1 MTEFLPHKHLLT
13 LRVEVNTAATVTVGE
28 TARGQRKIAPISG
41 GTFTGN
47 RLSGLVEPGGAD
59 WLVVRDDGALMIDVR
74 LTLKTDDGA
83 AIYLSYEGRFKG
95 APDSMAQLAQ
105 GKKLLPTS
113 YSLITV
119 AKFECGD
126 VRYSWLNDV
135 IAVGVGEQVG
145 FNPTYTFFEVG

>member
-1 MTEFLPHKHLLT
+1 M
-13 LRVEVNTAATVTVGE
+13 G
-28 TARGQRKIAPISG
+28 
-41 GTFTGN
+41 FT
-47 RLSGLVEPGGAD
+47 S
-59 WLVVRDDGALMIDVR
+59 
-74 LTLKTDDGA
+74 
-83 AIYLSYEGRFKG
+83 RFKG

-113 YSLITV
+113 YFLTTV

-126 VRYSWLNDV
+126 ARYSWLNDV

>member
-1 MTEFLPHKHLLT
+1 MPLSRYTVSSV
-13 LRVEVNTAATVTVGE
+13 RSAAENLVG
-28 TARGQRKIAPISG
+28 TPWASQR
-41 GTFTGN
+41 
-47 RLSGLVEPGGAD
+47 
-59 WLVVRDDGALMIDVR
+59 
-74 LTLKTDDGA
+74 
-83 AIYLSYEGRFKG
+83 

-145 FNPTYTFFEVG
+145 FSPTYTFFEVG

>member
-1 MTEFLPHKHLLT
+1 MNSSMNNHAPKQIHSKFCK
-13 LRVEVNTAATVTVGE
+13 VCSGE
-28 TARGQRKIAPISG
+28 LSRHTMG
-41 GTFTGN
+41 FT
-47 RLSGLVEPGGAD
+47 S
-59 WLVVRDDGALMIDVR
+59 
-74 LTLKTDDGA
+74 
-83 AIYLSYEGRFKG
+83 RFKG

-113 YSLITV
+113 YFLTTV

-126 VRYSWLNDV
+126 ARYSWLNDV